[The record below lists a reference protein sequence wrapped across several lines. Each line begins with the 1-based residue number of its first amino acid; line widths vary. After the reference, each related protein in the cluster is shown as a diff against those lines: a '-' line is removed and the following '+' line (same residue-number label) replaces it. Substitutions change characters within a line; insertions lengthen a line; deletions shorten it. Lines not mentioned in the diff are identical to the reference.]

1 MRVTG
6 ASAKSSTGQTL
17 PDEALAR
24 RAAPGLSGARAQPL
38 MAPNGSDALRRAGI
52 DHADA
57 VIFWQIFWQ
66 TGRGSEAEKRFGWW
80 A

>member
-1 MRVTG
+1 
-6 ASAKSSTGQTL
+6 
-17 PDEALAR
+17 
-24 RAAPGLSGARAQPL
+24 

-66 TGRGSEAEKRFGWW
+66 TARASEAEKRFGWW